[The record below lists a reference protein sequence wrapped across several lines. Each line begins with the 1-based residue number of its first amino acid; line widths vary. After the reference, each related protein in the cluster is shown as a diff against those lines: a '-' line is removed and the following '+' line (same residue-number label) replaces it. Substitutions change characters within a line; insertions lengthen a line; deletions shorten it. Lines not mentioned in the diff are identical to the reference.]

1 MYDVRLTNP
10 ESAMRTI
17 LVVDDEP
24 DILKVIV
31 FRLKKAGYEVV
42 RATFGKEALDLLK
55 AARPDLV
62 VLDYRL
68 PDMSGID
75 IARAMKAE
83 DGLKDVPIILLT
95 ASSGEDTA
103 SAARDAAIDVYMKK
117 PFDPDELLG
126 KVRELVG

>member
-1 MYDVRLTNP
+1 VP
-10 ESAMRTI
+10 KKI

-24 DILKVIV
+24 DILKVVV
-31 FRLKKAGYEVV
+31 FRLKKAGYEV
-42 RATFGKEALDLLK
+42 AQAALGKEALRLMK

-68 PDMSGID
+68 PDMNGMD
-75 IARAMKAE
+75 VARTMKA
-83 DGLKDVPIILLT
+83 DDKLKDVPIILLS
-95 ASSGEDTA
+95 ASSGENM
-103 SAARDAAIDVYMKK
+103 SAAVKDADINEYLKK

>member
-1 MYDVRLTNP
+1 MKK
-10 ESAMRTI
+10 I

-24 DILKVIV
+24 DILKVVV

-42 RATFGKEALDLLK
+42 QAALGKEALRLVK
-55 AARPDLV
+55 AGRPDLV

-75 IARAMKAE
+75 IAKVMKADE
-83 DGLKDVPIILLT
+83 GLKGIPIILLT
-95 ASSGEDTA
+95 ASSDEDMAVAVKTA
-103 SAARDAAIDVYMKK
+103 CIDEYLKK

-126 KVRELVG
+126 KVRGLVG